1 MILFL
6 LSSVLFTSDLLSS
19 NLIKRSIL
27 ICCISSFLASLI
39 KMNFLPMLHE
49 KKYPSAIVTFDHS
62 YSSSNFTLRRISFIN
77 NINNSIFVPFGA
89 EKKIIIMVMVMVIIS
104 IELLGC

>member
-1 MILFL
+1 
-6 LSSVLFTSDLLSS
+6 
-19 NLIKRSIL
+19 
-27 ICCISSFLASLI
+27 
-39 KMNFLPMLHE
+39 MLHE

-89 EKKIIIMVMVMVIIS
+89 EKKNNNNGDGDGNNKYRIARMLVAMLSQTM
-104 IELLGC
+104 LR